1 MQSIT
6 LPTQPRETGKA
17 AAKAT
22 RRAGLV
28 PCVLY
33 GRTTD
38 PVHFAVET
46 LDLRPLIFTTE
57 TRTVDVTVEGED
69 YNAIVKD
76 ITFHPVSEQPMH
88 VDFLALTAGEALTM
102 TVPIQLEGDAPGVKA
117 GGLLSQ
123 PLFELT
129 IRSLP
134 KNIPGHVSIDTSML
148 ELGESLHV
156 EDIVLGD
163 EIDVLTDAHRTVVT
177 IVAPRALVE
186 DSPSDELEAD
196 LEGDAD
202 AVPATEQGGGEE
214 APADAE

>member
-6 LPTQPRETGKA
+6 LPTQPRETGKK
-17 AAKAT
+17 AAKAA

-33 GRTTD
+33 GRATD

-46 LDLRPLIFTTE
+46 LDLRPLIYTTE
-57 TRTVDVTVEGED
+57 TRTVDVSVDGED
-69 YNAIVKD
+69 YHAIVKD
-76 ITFHPVSEQPMH
+76 MTFHPVSEQPVH

-102 TVPIQLEGDAPGVKA
+102 TVPIQLEVDAPGVKA

-134 KNIPGHVSIDTSML
+134 KNIPGHVSIDVSHL

-156 EDIVLGD
+156 ENIVLGD
-163 EIDVLTDAHRTVVT
+163 EIDVLTDPHRTVVT
-177 IVAPRALVE
+177 IVAPRSLVE
-186 DSPSDELEAD
+186 ETEDQVAD
-196 LEGDAD
+196 LEVGDD
-202 AVPATEQGGGEE
+202 AVPALEQGGDE
-214 APADAE
+214 AADDE

>member
-17 AAKAT
+17 ASKAV
-22 RRAGLV
+22 RREGLV

-33 GRTTD
+33 GRTTE
-38 PVHFAVET
+38 PVHFAVDA

-57 TRTVDVTVEGED
+57 TRTVDVTVDGED

-76 ITFHPVSEQPMH
+76 ITFHPVSEQPTH

-134 KNIPGHVSIDTSML
+134 KNIPGHVSINISKL
-148 ELGESLHV
+148 EVGESLHV
-156 EDIVLGD
+156 ENIILGD
-163 EIDVLTDAHRTVVT
+163 EIEVLTDPHRTVVT

-186 DSPSDELEAD
+186 ETEED
-196 LEGDAD
+196 LEGLEVEE
-202 AVPATEQGGGEE
+202 AVEGE
-214 APADAE
+214 APADAEASEETPDAE